1 MTAPRPEI
9 EIIPYEPRYREDFK
23 RLNLAWLEAFFRV
36 EPVDEEVLSHP
47 EHYILDPGGHILMA
61 RAGNDIVGVCA
72 LMPEGPGR
80 FELTKM
86 AVDPAFQGAGLGR
99 RLLEAAIQT
108 FNALDATELFLES
121 SSKLV
126 PAIRLYETSGFVHAP
141 RPGASHYERADVH
154 MVYRG

>member
-1 MTAPRPEI
+1 MTAPGPEI
-9 EIIPYEPRYREDFK
+9 EIIPFEPCYREDFK
-23 RLNLAWLEAFFRV
+23 RLNLAWLETFFRV
-36 EPVDEEVLSHP
+36 EPVDEEVLSNP
-47 EHYILDPGGHILMA
+47 EKHILDPGGHILMA
-61 RAGNDIVGVCA
+61 RAGKGIVGVCA

-99 RLLEAAIQT
+99 RLLEAAILL
-108 FNALDATELFLES
+108 FKSLDATELFLDS
-121 SSKLV
+121 NSKLI

-141 RPGASHYERADVH
+141 RSSPSHYERADVH